1 MDSLIQFL
9 RNLGTG
15 RLLLISLV
23 GAGTLAFFFIVIGGL
38 RTSPMTAL
46 YTDLDPADAA
56 TIAQRLETDGIPYET
71 TAGGRIVR
79 VPQDQVDRLRLLLA
93 GEGLSG
99 GVIGKEIFDQE
110 SSFGRTSFELNVNY
124 VRAIEGELSRTIKF
138 IRAVSEARVHI
149 VMPERRPF
157 QRESAGPS
165 ASILLK
171 TNGALGQGQALS
183 IQALVASAVPGLSPD
198 RVTISDTMGRLL
210 VDGAAEGDYASLSS
224 LEDARQSKEQQ
235 YRSKIEQLLSRRV
248 GDGRVRAEV
257 SVDMDMSR
265 TTKSETTYDP
275 DGQVILSSNVKEQS
289 ANEKTDVGG
298 QVSVSNALP
307 DAAGGQNGAGSNSQT
322 TEETTNFENSK
333 TETVTV
339 QEPGKV
345 TQIRVSVLVDG
356 IRTLDDGGNT
366 TAYQDRDTAEITQ
379 LQQLVE
385 SAIPYL
391 ANRGDTVVVQSLRF
405 IDPAPLVAADPGF
418 SLFGLS
424 KADLVDVLSTG
435 GSFVAVIL
443 VILLVVRPLVIRVI
457 EAIPDAP
464 PPPDPTQL
472 ENNVAETPAIAG
484 PAQVTPDIMA
494 AAAGGDESATA
505 LVMAARQQ
513 GSLSMDQM
521 GTDTRIDVAQVEG
534 RIQDSA
540 IKKVANIIKTNPD
553 ESVSIVRH
561 WLYAD

>member
-1 MDSLIQFL
+1 
-9 RNLGTG
+9 
-15 RLLLISLV
+15 
-23 GAGTLAFFFIVIGGL
+23 
-38 RTSPMTAL
+38 MTAL

-71 TAGGRIVR
+71 SAGGRIVR

-157 QRESAGPS
+157 QREGSGPS

-171 TNGALGQGQALS
+171 TNGALGQGQALA

-210 VDGAAEGDYASLSS
+210 VDGAAEGEYASLSS
-224 LEDARQSKEQQ
+224 LEDARQSKERQ
-235 YRSKIEQLLSRRV
+235 YRDKIEQLLSRRV

-275 DGQVILSSNVKEQS
+275 DGQVILSSNVREQS
-289 ANEKTDVGG
+289 ANETTDVGG

-307 DAAGGQNGAGSNSQT
+307 DAAGGQNGAGNNSQT

-366 TAYQDRDTAEITQ
+366 TAYQDRDAAEITQ

-385 SAIPYL
+385 SAIPYV

-405 IDPAPLVAADPGF
+405 VDPAPLVASDPGF
-418 SLFGLS
+418 SLFGLN

-464 PPPDPTQL
+464 PPPDPAQL
-472 ENNVAETPAIAG
+472 ENNLPDTPAIAG

-494 AAAGGDESATA
+494 AAAGGDENATA

-513 GSLSMDQM
+513 GSLSLDQM

-534 RIQDSA
+534 RIQESA
-540 IKKVANIIKTNPD
+540 IKKVANIIKANPD

>member
-56 TIAQRLETDGIPYET
+56 TIAQRLETDGIPYQT

-171 TNGALGQGQALS
+171 TNGALSQGQALS

-210 VDGAAEGDYASLSS
+210 VDGAAEGEYASLSS
-224 LEDARQSKEQQ
+224 LEDARQAKEQQ
-235 YRSKIEQLLSRRV
+235 YRAKIEQLLSRRV

-275 DGQVILSSNVKEQS
+275 DGQVILSSNVREQS

-307 DAAGGQNGAGSNSQT
+307 DAAGGPGGAGSNSQT

-339 QEPGKV
+339 QEPGQV

-366 TAYQDRDTAEITQ
+366 TAYQDRDAAEITQ

-391 ANRGDTVVVQSLRF
+391 ASRGDTVVVQSLRF
-405 IDPAPLVAADPGF
+405 VDPAPLVAADPGF

-424 KADLVDVLSTG
+424 KADLVDILSTG

-464 PPPDPTQL
+464 PPPDPAQL
-472 ENNVAETPAIAG
+472 ENNISETPAIAG
-484 PAQVTPDIMA
+484 PTQLTPDIMA
-494 AAAGGDESATA
+494 AAAGGDENATA

-513 GSLSMDQM
+513 GSLSKDQM

-534 RIQDSA
+534 RVQGSA
-540 IKKVANIIKTNPD
+540 IKKVANIIKSNPD